1 MNADPNVEPPL
12 PVQVPAATR
21 RFWQRWLVDPVTRQL
36 TQGVTPE
43 KVSLTIAVGSALA
56 LFPILG
62 TTTWLC
68 VLAGIALG
76 LNQAI
81 IQGVNALCTF
91 AYFPLIVVFVRFGD
105 SLAGTPPSRINF
117 PYMISLVT
125 HRPLDFIREFG
136 VTALHAMLG
145 WAVVAPVW
153 IPLVYFIAL
162 RPLQAVSRRVR
173 REGEGLG

>member
-1 MNADPNVEPPL
+1 MNADPNVESLP

-81 IQGVNALCTF
+81 IQGVNALCT
-91 AYFPLIVVFVRFGD
+91 AYFR
-105 SLAGTPPSRINF
+105 
-117 PYMISLVT
+117 
-125 HRPLDFIREFG
+125 
-136 VTALHAMLG
+136 
-145 WAVVAPVW
+145 
-153 IPLVYFIAL
+153 
-162 RPLQAVSRRVR
+162 
-173 REGEGLG
+173 

>member
-1 MNADPNVEPPL
+1 MEEPIPAPL
-12 PVQVPAATR
+12 AEPFKR
-21 RFWQRWLVDPVTRQL
+21 KFWQRWLVDPVMKQL
-36 TQGVTPE
+36 TQGVTPQ
-43 KVSLTIAVGSALA
+43 KISLTIAVGSALA

-68 VLAGIALG
+68 VLAGITLG

-91 AYFPLIVVFVRFGD
+91 AYFPLIVFFVRFGD
-105 SLAGTPPSRINF
+105 SLAGTPPSSVNIPF
-117 PYMISLVT
+117 MISLFT
-125 HRPLDFIREFG
+125 HHPGDFIRQFG

-153 IPLVYFIAL
+153 IPLVYLVAL
-162 RPLQAVSRRVR
+162 KPLQAASRRVSR
-173 REGEGLG
+173 QE